1 MLSGHK
7 TRSVYSP
14 NHSSTL
20 MAAAEEAAQR
30 ATLEALAAAIRQQ
43 RALLK
48 LDEKNASGN
57 DLLARVG

>member
-14 NHSSTL
+14 NSSNTL

-43 RALLK
+43 RQLLK
-48 LDEKNASGN
+48 ADADNAASKE
-57 DLLARVG
+57 LLARVG